1 MKIIVTTKEKIR
13 LNRFLEWLFY
23 FISYSIVFFLVS
35 RFFKTFYI
43 DSSHPLL
50 FSILASFIIYILNQ
64 TVKPLLVRF
73 TIPVTALTLGL
84 FYPFINLFILK
95 LTDWI
100 LGKYFNLLDFWVA
113 FAISIL
119 ISALNFLIEGF
130 VIKPIIRKVKHH
142 G

>member
-13 LNRFLEWLFY
+13 LNRFLEWLLY

-119 ISALNFLIEGF
+119 ISASNFLIEGF

>member
-1 MKIIVTTKEKIR
+1 MKIIVTTKERIR
-13 LNRFLEWLFY
+13 LNRFLEWLLY
-23 FISYSIVFFLVS
+23 FTSYSIVFFLVS
-35 RFFKTFYI
+35 LVFKSFYI
-43 DSSHPLL
+43 DPTHPLL

-64 TVKPLLVRF
+64 TIKPLLVRL

-100 LGKYFNLLDFWVA
+100 LGKYFNLLDIWVA
-113 FAISIL
+113 LAISIL
-119 ISALNFLIEGF
+119 ISVANVLIEEF

>member
-1 MKIIVTTKEKIR
+1 MRIIVKTKEKIR
-13 LNRFLEWLFY
+13 LNRFLEWLLY
-23 FISYSIVFFLVS
+23 FASYSVVFFLVS
-35 RFFKTFYI
+35 KVFKSFYI
-43 DSSHPLL
+43 NPTHPVL

-64 TVKPLLVRF
+64 TVKPLLVRL

-100 LGKYFNLLDFWVA
+100 LGKYFNLLDIWVA
-113 FAISIL
+113 LAISIL
-119 ISALNFLIEGF
+119 ISVANVLIEEF
-130 VIKPIIRKVKHH
+130 VIKPIIRKVKRH

>member
-1 MKIIVTTKEKIR
+1 MRIIVKTKEKIR
-13 LNRFLEWLFY
+13 LNRFLEWLLY
-23 FISYSIVFFLVS
+23 FVSYSIVFFLVS

-43 DSSHPLL
+43 DPSHPIL

-64 TVKPLLVRF
+64 TVKPLLVRL

-95 LTDWI
+95 LADWI

-113 FAISIL
+113 LAISIL
-119 ISALNFLIEGF
+119 ISVANLLIEEF
-130 VIKPIIRKVKHH
+130 VIKPLIRKVKHH

>member
-1 MKIIVTTKEKIR
+1 MKIIVATKEKIR
-13 LNRFLEWLFY
+13 LNRFLEWLLY
-23 FISYSIVFFLVS
+23 FTSYSIVFFLVS
-35 RFFKTFYI
+35 LVFKSFYI
-43 DSSHPLL
+43 DPTHPLL

-64 TVKPLLVRF
+64 TIKPLLVRL

-100 LGKYFNLLDFWVA
+100 LGKYFNLLDIWVA
-113 FAISIL
+113 LAISIL
-119 ISALNFLIEGF
+119 ISVANVLIEEF
-130 VIKPIIRKVKHH
+130 VIKSIIRKVKHH

>member
-13 LNRFLEWLFY
+13 LNRFLEWLLY
-23 FISYSIVFFLVS
+23 FTSYSIVFFLVS
-35 RFFKTFYI
+35 SFFKTFYI
-43 DSSHPLL
+43 DPHHPLL

-73 TIPVTALTLGL
+73 TIPVTALTFGL

-100 LGKYFNLLDFWVA
+100 LGKYFNLLDIWVA
-113 FAISIL
+113 LAISIL
-119 ISALNFLIEGF
+119 ISVANVLIEEF
-130 VIKPIIRKVKHH
+130 VIKPIIRKVRHH

>member
-1 MKIIVTTKEKIR
+1 MRIIVKTKEKIR
-13 LNRFLEWLFY
+13 LNRFLEWLLY
-23 FISYSIVFFLVS
+23 FASYSLVFFLVTKV
-35 RFFKTFYI
+35 FKSFYI
-43 DSSHPLL
+43 DPTHPVL

-64 TVKPLLVRF
+64 TVKPVLVRL

-100 LGKYFNLLDFWVA
+100 LGKYFNLLDIWVA
-113 FAISIL
+113 LAISIL
-119 ISALNFLIEGF
+119 ISVANVLIEEF
-130 VIKPIIRKVKHH
+130 VIKPIIRKVKYH

>member
-1 MKIIVTTKEKIR
+1 MRIIVKTKEKIR
-13 LNRFLEWLFY
+13 LNRFLEWLLY
-23 FISYSIVFFLVS
+23 FASYSIVFFLVS
-35 RFFKTFYI
+35 KVFKSFYI
-43 DSSHPLL
+43 DPTHPVL

-64 TVKPLLVRF
+64 TVKPVLVRL

-100 LGKYFNLLDFWVA
+100 LGKYFNFLDIWVA
-113 FAISIL
+113 LAISIL
-119 ISALNFLIEGF
+119 ISVANVLIEEF
-130 VIKPIIRKVKHH
+130 VIKPIIRKVKYH

>member
-1 MKIIVTTKEKIR
+1 MRIIVKTKEKIR
-13 LNRFLEWLFY
+13 LNRFLEWLLY
-23 FISYSIVFFLVS
+23 FASYSLVFFLVS
-35 RFFKTFYI
+35 KVFKSFYI
-43 DSSHPLL
+43 DPTHPVL

-64 TVKPLLVRF
+64 TVKPVIVRL

-100 LGKYFNLLDFWVA
+100 LGKYFNLLDIWVA
-113 FAISIL
+113 LAISIL
-119 ISALNFLIEGF
+119 ISVANVLIEEF
-130 VIKPIIRKVKHH
+130 VIKPIIRKVKRH

>member
-1 MKIIVTTKEKIR
+1 MRIIVKTKEKIR
-13 LNRFLEWLFY
+13 LNRFLEWLLY
-23 FISYSIVFFLVS
+23 FASYSIVFFLVS
-35 RFFKTFYI
+35 KVFKSFYI
-43 DSSHPLL
+43 DPTHPVL

-64 TVKPLLVRF
+64 TVKPVLVRL

-100 LGKYFNLLDFWVA
+100 LGKYFNLLDIWVA
-113 FAISIL
+113 LVISIL
-119 ISALNFLIEGF
+119 ISVANVLIEEF
-130 VIKPIIRKVKHH
+130 VIKPIIRKVKYH

>member
-1 MKIIVTTKEKIR
+1 MRIIVATKEKIR
-13 LNRFLEWLFY
+13 LNRFLEWLLY
-23 FISYSIVFFLVS
+23 FTSYSLVFFLISKV
-35 RFFKTFYI
+35 FKSFYI
-43 DSSHPLL
+43 DPAHPIF
-50 FSILASFIIYILNQ
+50 FSILASFIIYILNK
-64 TVKPLLVRF
+64 TVKPILVRL

-100 LGKYFNLLDFWVA
+100 LGKYFNLLDIWVA
-113 FAISIL
+113 LVISIL
-119 ISALNFLIEGF
+119 ISVVNVLIEEF

>member
-1 MKIIVTTKEKIR
+1 MRIIVTTKEKIR

-23 FISYSIVFFLVS
+23 FISYSVVFFLVS

-100 LGKYFNLLDFWVA
+100 LGKYFNLLDIWVA
-113 FAISIL
+113 LAISIL
-119 ISALNFLIEGF
+119 ISVANVLIEEF
-130 VIKPIIRKVKHH
+130 VIKPLIRKVKHH

>member
-1 MKIIVTTKEKIR
+1 MRIIVKTKEKIR
-13 LNRFLEWLFY
+13 LNRFLEWLLY
-23 FISYSIVFFLVS
+23 FASYSVVFFLVS
-35 RFFKTFYI
+35 KVFKSFYI
-43 DSSHPLL
+43 NPAHPVL

-64 TVKPLLVRF
+64 TVKPLLVRL

-100 LGKYFNLLDFWVA
+100 LGKYFNLLDIWVA
-113 FAISIL
+113 LAISIL
-119 ISALNFLIEGF
+119 ISVANVLIEEF
-130 VIKPIIRKVKHH
+130 VIKPIIRKVKRH

>member
-1 MKIIVTTKEKIR
+1 MRIIVKTKEKIR
-13 LNRFLEWLFY
+13 LNRFLEWLLY
-23 FISYSIVFFLVS
+23 FASYSIVFFLVS
-35 RFFKTFYI
+35 KVFKSFYI
-43 DSSHPLL
+43 NPAHPVL

-64 TVKPLLVRF
+64 TVKPLLVRL

-100 LGKYFNLLDFWVA
+100 LGKYFNLLDIWVA
-113 FAISIL
+113 LVISIL
-119 ISALNFLIEGF
+119 ISVANVLIEEF
-130 VIKPIIRKVKHH
+130 VIKPIIRKVKRH

>member
-1 MKIIVTTKEKIR
+1 MRIIVKTKEKIR
-13 LNRFLEWLFY
+13 LNRFLEWLLY
-23 FISYSIVFFLVS
+23 FASYSIVFFLISKV
-35 RFFKTFYI
+35 FKSFYI
-43 DSSHPLL
+43 DPTHPAL

-64 TVKPLLVRF
+64 TVKPVLVRL

-113 FAISIL
+113 LAISIL
-119 ISALNFLIEGF
+119 ISVANVLIEEF

>member
-1 MKIIVTTKEKIR
+1 MRIIVKTKEKIR
-13 LNRFLEWLFY
+13 LNRFLEWLLY
-23 FISYSIVFFLVS
+23 FASYSIVFFLVS
-35 RFFKTFYI
+35 KVFKSFYI
-43 DSSHPLL
+43 NPAHPVL

-64 TVKPLLVRF
+64 TVKPLLVRL

-100 LGKYFNLLDFWVA
+100 LGKYFNLLDIWVA
-113 FAISIL
+113 LAISIL
-119 ISALNFLIEGF
+119 ISVANVLIEEF
-130 VIKPIIRKVKHH
+130 VIKPIIRKVKYH

>member
-1 MKIIVTTKEKIR
+1 MRIIVTTKEKIR

-23 FISYSIVFFLVS
+23 FISYSVVFFLVS

-100 LGKYFNLLDFWVA
+100 LGKYFNLLDIWVA
-113 FAISIL
+113 LAISIL
-119 ISALNFLIEGF
+119 ISVANVLIEEF

>member
-13 LNRFLEWLFY
+13 LNRFLEWLLY
-23 FISYSIVFFLVS
+23 FASYSIVFFLVS
-35 RFFKTFYI
+35 CFFETFYI
-43 DSSHPLL
+43 DPSHPVL

-73 TIPVTALTLGL
+73 TIPVMALTFGL

-100 LGKYFNLLDFWVA
+100 LGKYFN
-113 FAISIL
+113 
-119 ISALNFLIEGF
+119 
-130 VIKPIIRKVKHH
+130 
-142 G
+142 

>member
-1 MKIIVTTKEKIR
+1 MKIIVATKEKIR
-13 LNRFLEWLFY
+13 LNRFLEWLLY
-23 FISYSIVFFLVS
+23 FTSYSIVFFLVS
-35 RFFKTFYI
+35 LVFKSFYI
-43 DSSHPLL
+43 DPTHPLL

-64 TVKPLLVRF
+64 TIKPLLVRL

-100 LGKYFNLLDFWVA
+100 LGKYFNLLDIWVA
-113 FAISIL
+113 LAISIL
-119 ISALNFLIEGF
+119 ISVANVLIEEF

>member
-13 LNRFLEWLFY
+13 LNRFLEWLLY
-23 FISYSIVFFLVS
+23 FTSYSIVFFLVS

-43 DSSHPLL
+43 DPHHPLL

-73 TIPVTALTLGL
+73 TIPVTALTFGL

-100 LGKYFNLLDFWVA
+100 LGKYFNLLDIWVA
-113 FAISIL
+113 LAISIL
-119 ISALNFLIEGF
+119 ISVANVLIEEF
-130 VIKPIIRKVKHH
+130 VIKPIIRKVRHH

>member
-119 ISALNFLIEGF
+119 ISASNFLIEGF
-130 VIKPIIRKVKHH
+130 VIKPIIRKIKHH

>member
-13 LNRFLEWLFY
+13 LNRFLEWLLY
-23 FISYSIVFFLVS
+23 FTSYSIVFFLVS

-43 DSSHPLL
+43 DPHHPLL

-73 TIPVTALTLGL
+73 TIPVTALTFGL

-100 LGKYFNLLDFWVA
+100 LGKYFNLLDIWVA
-113 FAISIL
+113 LAISIL
-119 ISALNFLIEGF
+119 ISVANVLIEEF

>member
-1 MKIIVTTKEKIR
+1 MRIIVKTKEKIR
-13 LNRFLEWLFY
+13 LNRFLEWLLY
-23 FISYSIVFFLVS
+23 FASYSLVFFLVS
-35 RFFKTFYI
+35 KVFKSFYI
-43 DSSHPLL
+43 DPTHPVL

-64 TVKPLLVRF
+64 TVKPVLVRL

-100 LGKYFNLLDFWVA
+100 LGKYFNLLDIWVA
-113 FAISIL
+113 LVISIL
-119 ISALNFLIEGF
+119 ISVANVLIEEF
-130 VIKPIIRKVKHH
+130 VIKPIIRKVKYH

>member
-1 MKIIVTTKEKIR
+1 MRIIVKTKEKIR
-13 LNRFLEWLFY
+13 LNRFLEWLLY
-23 FISYSIVFFLVS
+23 FASYSIVFFLISKV
-35 RFFKTFYI
+35 FKSFYI
-43 DSSHPLL
+43 DPTHPVL

-64 TVKPLLVRF
+64 TVKPVLVRL

-113 FAISIL
+113 LAISIL
-119 ISALNFLIEGF
+119 ISVVNVLIEEF
-130 VIKPIIRKVKHH
+130 VIKPIIRKVKRH